1 MDRKA
6 LVRAYL
12 ETPRPAGV
20 YRIRN
25 TASGRS
31 LLGVSSD
38 IPSVLRRQQFQ
49 LEHGSHPDKELQA
62 DWNALGPEMFA
73 FETLDLLKISD
84 DPEVD
89 PAEDLRALKALWV
102 AELTAAGTPLYP
114 RSLRDA

>member
-12 ETPRPAGV
+12 EAPRPAGV

-31 LLGVSSD
+31 LVGVSPD
-38 IPSVLRRQQFQ
+38 VPSILRRQRFQ
-49 LEHGSHPDKELQA
+49 LEHGSHPEKELQA
-62 DWNALGPEMFA
+62 DWNALGPEAFA
-73 FETLDLLKISD
+73 FETLDLLKPSD
-84 DPEVD
+84 DPEYE

-102 AELTAAGTPLYP
+102 ADLTAAGTPLYP
-114 RSLRDA
+114 RSLRDV